1 MCMYS
6 EEPLI
11 KDAPKCIKG
20 HNMKKN
26 RLDISSL
33 SSEERLLRAWSQC
46 LDFLE
51 VVFVQRHQF
60 QVHQLFC
67 CSTGGYYS
75 RWMAMDV
82 YVISDVQ
89 SFRDSTTTASP
100 TTVVSDSSDPTSDP
114 SDPASDPT
122 NPTSPQTPG
131 VQGRGGSQRSST
143 ALPSLL
149 LLLFVIVTVV
159 LSH

>member
-1 MCMYS
+1 M
-6 EEPLI
+6 EEDTLVV
-11 KDAPKCIKG
+11 
-20 HNMKKN
+20 
-26 RLDISSL
+26 SSL

-46 LDFLE
+46 SYFLE

-60 QVHQLFC
+60 PVHLLFC

-100 TTVVSDSSDPTSDP
+100 TTVVSDSSDSTSDP
-114 SDPASDPT
+114 SDPTSDPT
-122 NPTSPQTPG
+122 SEPTDPTPSQSPG
-131 VQGRGGSQRSST
+131 VQGRGGCQISST

>member
-1 MCMYS
+1 M
-6 EEPLI
+6 E
-11 KDAPKCIKG
+11 KDT
-20 HNMKKN
+20 
-26 RLDISSL
+26 LDVSSL

-60 QVHQLFC
+60 QVYLLFC

-82 YVISDVQ
+82 YIISDVQ

-114 SDPASDPT
+114 SDPTD
-122 NPTSPQTPG
+122 PTSPQTPG
-131 VQGRGGSQRSST
+131 VQGRGGCQRSST

-159 LSH
+159 LSQ